1 MAQQDSKNTHLSDTA
16 TASNASNS
24 SNSDMRQS
32 GKQLPLP
39 KARIVLLIIAALS
52 MLVSVCGAIVRSNLQ
67 GSWLAL
73 PSPLPDMHGAL
84 MVFGFLGGAIG
95 LERAVA
101 WRAGSSTHPVWG
113 FAVPLFAVL
122 GTISVGVTTAIG
134 RAPLGRASLIPG
146 TLWTIALLILC
157 AVYVGVWTRQRS
169 HAVVIQFLG
178 AAVGAAG
185 AALWACG
192 LDADI
197 LSPWW
202 LMFLV
207 LTIIGE
213 RLELAH
219 AAFVGP
225 LVRPAL
231 ITATVATVLC
241 LPVSLAWP
249 LVGYP
254 LLALCFAALLVL
266 MFAYDTARKTWRAG
280 GVTGFMGI
288 SMLSAYA
295 WGLVACC
302 IWLFVPYGGL
312 GANGLWWD
320 LAVHALALG
329 FIMAMVV
336 AHVCVIVPSIIRRAM
351 PFHPV
356 LWTPLCVFQL
366 GLLLRAL
373 GTVRQEDHIWQ
384 LGDAITIV
392 GMLTLMASVITM
404 ISLVTLRRRKRIASR
419 TASQTQPQLQT
430 HSLQQT
436 QSKQQIDVKQKQQHQ
451 LQNKQQSIRST
462 ILRPQPHDPFVPD
475 LKRHTKRSA
484 SLPAAQTRGLA
495 PLPYISAVVCI
506 VLVATVGVIGT
517 HPAWA
522 MSADEISSD
531 RAQQSASHAD
541 ASSNS
546 SDAASLSSAVTPT
559 GHTTTV
565 QIGVDGMAFTPNNIE
580 VPAGDTL
587 IIEFTNSGD
596 QIHDLVLDNGVS
608 SGRISAGK
616 HTIMQVGVLSRSLEG
631 WCSIA
636 GHRQM
641 GMTLHIE
648 ATGAPTDA
656 ASQTHTQHS
665 NTTHMNGTTS
675 GTTPSV
681 SSADLAAQAKT
692 EQAYHAAMPAYTGG
706 DRNTTVRK
714 ATFDISKGMQQVTK
728 NLSREVWMF
737 GGSQPGPVLRGKV
750 GDTFEITLV
759 NNSDMDHSID
769 FHAGDDAVPNIA
781 MTTIAPG
788 KSFVYKFTAARSGI
802 WMYHCSSSPMSL
814 HIANGM
820 TGAVIVEPAKPLPAV
835 DAEYVLVES
844 EQYLGADKSSADA
857 NKIATLNPDIV
868 AFNGRAFQYDAH
880 PLTMPADGTARF
892 WVLNAGPN
900 VPLSFHIV
908 GAQFATVWT
917 EGHYTVRNNT
927 DVVTGEGPTGSQ
939 AVSFLP
945 AQGGFVEVSIPK
957 QGNYPIVNHV
967 MSFAERGAHGML
979 QVR

>member
-1 MAQQDSKNTHLSDTA
+1 MAQQDSKNTHLSNTA
-16 TASNASNS
+16 TASNAN
-24 SNSDMRQS
+24 NNGMRQP

-39 KARIVLLIIAALS
+39 KARIALLIIAALS

-101 WRAGSSTHPVWG
+101 WRAGSSAHPVWG
-113 FAVPLFAVL
+113 FAVPLFAVF
-122 GTISVGVTTAIG
+122 GTMSVGLTTAIG

-157 AVYVGVWTRQRS
+157 AVYVGVWTRQQS
-169 HAVVIQFLG
+169 HAVIIQFLG

-197 LSPWW
+197 LSTWW

-241 LPVSLAWP
+241 LPVSLVWP

-312 GANGLWWD
+312 GADGLWWD

-373 GTVRQEDHIWQ
+373 GTMRQEDHIWQ

-404 ISLVTLRRRKRIASR
+404 ITLVTLRRRKRIAIR
-419 TASQTQPQLQT
+419 TASQEQTQL
-430 HSLQQT
+430 QT
-436 QSKQQIDVKQKQQHQ
+436 QSKQQSAGRT
-451 LQNKQQSIRST
+451 LSAPR
-462 ILRPQPHDPFVPD
+462 PHDPFVPD

-484 SLPAAQTRGLA
+484 PLPAAQTRGLA

-517 HPAWA
+517 HPTWA
-522 MSADEISSD
+522 MSADEISSA

-541 ASSNS
+541 TSSNS
-546 SDAASLSSAVTPT
+546 SDAASTTATVTPT

-565 QIGVDGMAFTPNNIE
+565 QIGVDGMTFTPNHIE

-608 SGRISAGK
+608 SGRIPAGK
-616 HTIMQVGVLSRSLEG
+616 HITMQVGVLSRSMEG

-648 ATGAPTDA
+648 AVGAPTNA
-656 ASQTHTQHS
+656 QSQNHTQHS
-665 NTTHMNGTTS
+665 GTTNTNGTTS
-675 GTTPSV
+675 SAIPSV
-681 SSADLAAQAKT
+681 SSADLMEQAKT
-692 EQAYHAAMPAYTGG
+692 EQAYPAAMPVYTGG

-759 NNSDMDHSID
+759 NNTDMDHSID
-769 FHAGDDAVPNIA
+769 FHAGDDAVPDSA
-781 MTTIAPG
+781 MVTIAPG

-820 TGAVIVEPAKPLPAV
+820 TGAVIIEPAGPLPAV

-857 NKIATLNPDIV
+857 NKIATLNPDVV

-880 PLTMPADGTARF
+880 PLTMPAGGTARL

-908 GAQFATVWT
+908 GAQFASVWT

-927 DVVTGEGPTGSQ
+927 DAVTGEGPTGSQ

-957 QGNYPIVNHV
+957 PGNYPMVNHV

>member
-1 MAQQDSKNTHLSDTA
+1 MAQQDSENTHLSNTA
-16 TASNASNS
+16 TASNAN
-24 SNSDMRQS
+24 NNGMRQP

-39 KARIVLLIIAALS
+39 KARIALLIIAALS

-101 WRAGSSTHPVWG
+101 WRAGSSAHPVWG
-113 FAVPLFAVL
+113 FAVPLFAVF
-122 GTISVGVTTAIG
+122 GTMSVGLTTAIG

-157 AVYVGVWTRQRS
+157 AVYVGVWTRQQS
-169 HAVVIQFLG
+169 HAVIIQFLG

-197 LSPWW
+197 LSTWW

-241 LPVSLAWP
+241 LPVSLVWP

-312 GANGLWWD
+312 GADGLWWD

-404 ISLVTLRRRKRIASR
+404 ISLVTLRRRKRIAIR
-419 TASQTQPQLQT
+419 TASQEQTQL
-430 HSLQQT
+430 QT
-436 QSKQQIDVKQKQQHQ
+436 QSKQQSAGRT
-451 LQNKQQSIRST
+451 LSAPR
-462 ILRPQPHDPFVPD
+462 PHDPFVPD

-484 SLPAAQTRGLA
+484 PLSAAQTRGLA

-517 HPAWA
+517 HPTWA
-522 MSADEISSD
+522 MSADEISSA

-541 ASSNS
+541 TSSNS
-546 SDAASLSSAVTPT
+546 SDAASTTATVTPT

-565 QIGVDGMAFTPNNIE
+565 QIGVDGMTFTPNHIE

-608 SGRISAGK
+608 SGRITAGK
-616 HTIMQVGVLSRSLEG
+616 HITMQVGVLSRSMEG

-648 ATGAPTDA
+648 AVGAPTNA
-656 ASQTHTQHS
+656 QSQNHTQHS
-665 NTTHMNGTTS
+665 GTTNTNGTTS
-675 GTTPSV
+675 SAIPSV
-681 SSADLAAQAKT
+681 SSADLMEQAKI
-692 EQAYHAAMPAYTGG
+692 EQAASAAIPAYTGG

-759 NNSDMDHSID
+759 NKSDMDHSID
-769 FHAGDDAVPNIA
+769 FHAGDDAVPDIA

-820 TGAVIVEPAKPLPAV
+820 TGAVIIEPAEPLPAV

-880 PLTMPADGTARF
+880 PLTMPAGGTARL

-927 DVVTGEGPTGSQ
+927 DAVTGEGPTGSQ

-957 QGNYPIVNHV
+957 PGNYPMVNHV